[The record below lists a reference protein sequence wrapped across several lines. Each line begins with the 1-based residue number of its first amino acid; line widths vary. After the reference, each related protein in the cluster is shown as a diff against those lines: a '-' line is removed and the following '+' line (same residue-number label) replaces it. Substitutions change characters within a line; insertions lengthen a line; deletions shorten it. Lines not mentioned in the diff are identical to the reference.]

1 MYARIV
7 DDSCVPAYK
16 AAFPTARAT
25 ELRDMITLFFRGRGV
40 GRRPG
45 HLRVPP
51 TRELSP
57 AERKMAPRYVIYAE
71 YSHNPERG
79 RTNMF
84 NMVERADVEQLAA
97 FERLFGIDEQ
107 PIKWYRFS

>member
-16 AAFPTARAT
+16 EAFPTARET

-51 TRELSP
+51 TRELSS
-57 AERKMAPRYVIYAE
+57 AERDMAPRYIIYAQ
-71 YSHNPERG
+71 YSHNGRG
-79 RTNMF
+79 WTHMLNL
-84 NMVERADVEQLAA
+84 VERADVERLTE
-97 FERLFGIDEQ
+97 FERLFGIDKQ